1 MRQVM
6 SHHSDSGGFPD
17 VFIIRRC
24 WTYQPS
30 MELPAMFDQKRSQED
45 QTAPSENTR
54 LLDA

>member
-1 MRQVM
+1 M